1 MCGFGADNNDEGVG
15 NSTLS
20 TNSIVFGTTR
30 SSVNQSERGVEIFN
44 SQTPTYTSQ
53 NVTGSTFPS
62 NFDLCNAEGGDK
74 QCIDWQT
81 NNNNYFV
88 SYECITDWEV
98 SGSTNIAVNYY
109 KGTMPTSFNLTKVT
123 TAGKT
128 ALKGWRMSGSRFVNC
143 TTGDLNPGCNGYLF
157 QSSSL
162 PTQFSRGFYALAT
175 NTLGES
181 WSFYGASSCSHYFKG
196 PLFSPIAVPDT
207 VTGAGNYVTCVGSQ
221 LFFTG
226 LSEFC
231 STSGFT
237 GAATLDITGPGGFTE
252 TINSSG
258 VGLTPITL
266 AGDYII
272 KANTPNTPAQCFDCG
287 KTVCITV
294 TQTEIDNCATPLP
307 VTLVDF
313 KAYSSETSVELN
325 WKTLSEQNSAYFLVQ
340 RSQNGEA
347 FTTIDTISAAGES
360 AQTISYQS
368 IDASPLSNVSYYRL
382 LVVDQN
388 GATRTSNSISV
399 DRTASFPSI
408 SPNPSSG
415 VFNLSFLPKDASYEL
430 SDLDGKILQSGTL
443 NSTILDLSQQANGI
457 YFFTLQLPGKT
468 IHTRL
473 VKE

>member
-1 MCGFGADNNDEGVG
+1 
-15 NSTLS
+15 L
-20 TNSIVFGTTR
+20 
-30 SSVNQSERGVEIFN
+30 
-44 SQTPTYTSQ
+44 
-53 NVTGSTFPS
+53 PS
-62 NFDLCNAEGGDK
+62 NFDLCNAEGGDQ

-81 NNNNYFV
+81 NNNGYFV
-88 SYECITDWEV
+88 VYECITDWEV
-98 SGSTNIAVNYY
+98 PSGNLNVQYY
-109 KGTMPTSFNLTKVT
+109 KGSTAQSFGLTKVT
-123 TAGKT
+123 AVGKT

-143 TTGDLNPGCNGYLF
+143 SSGDLNAGCNGYSF
-157 QSSSL
+157 RSGSL
-162 PTQFSRGFYALAT
+162 PTQFARGFYALAT
-175 NTLGES
+175 NSIGDS
-181 WSFYGASSCSHYFKG
+181 WSFYGATSCSNYFKG
-196 PLFSPIAVPDT
+196 PNFAPIAVPDT

-237 GAATLDITGPGGFTE
+237 GPATLDITGPGGFTE
-252 TINSSG
+252 TINSSA

-266 AGDYII
+266 AGDYTI
-272 KANTPNTPAQCFDCG
+272 KANTPNTLAQCLDCG
-287 KTVCITV
+287 KAVCITV
-294 TQTEIDNCATPLP
+294 TQAEIDNCAIPLP

-313 KAYSSETSVELN
+313 KAFSSETTVELN
-325 WKTLSEQNSAYFLVQ
+325 WKTLSEQNSAYFILQ

-347 FTTIDTISAAGES
+347 FTTIDTIFAAGES

-368 IDASPLSNVSYYRL
+368 IDHSPLSNVSYYRL
-382 LVVDQN
+382 VQVDQN
-388 GATRTSNSISV
+388 GTTRTSNSISV

-415 VFNLSFLPKDASYEL
+415 VFYLSFLPKDASYEL

-457 YFFTLQLPGKT
+457 YYFTLQLPGKT
-468 IHTRL
+468 VHHRL